1 MATKTY
7 TVKKGDTLSKIAKET
22 GMTVLMIKT
31 LNKMYSDKLF
41 VGQVLKLAGVTSDET
56 KKSSKNVKS
65 TVRPTI
71 MEWGLQ
77 SDTDNTIFATWDW
90 DRDHVDH
97 YECQWYYDTGD
108 DVWFKGN
115 FSDETIKQSLY
126 NIPSNAKKVR
136 FRVKPISK
144 TYEKKSTTYVK
155 NNKGKKT
162 KKTTTKT
169 VNYWTGEWSN
179 YKYYYIKEDPPEKP
193 ATPSVEVEN
202 YKLTFRLDN
211 IADGVEQIQFQVVK
225 DDEST
230 FSTWRVTVK
239 KNSASHSIS
248 ISPGHKYKVKA
259 RAYKDGFK
267 SEWSDYSSAVY
278 TKPDNVESILS
289 IKATSSTSVLL
300 VWTTERTSD
309 SYDIR
314 YATKK
319 EYLQYIESSE
329 IKTITGINKVQY
341 EITGLESGKEYFFQV
356 RATNDKGSSE
366 WTRISSIVIGKAPSA
381 PSTWSSTSV
390 AVVGEV
396 LVLHW
401 VHNTQDN
408 SDLKKSML
416 EITYNESTTSK
427 EIIHTPQ
434 TTDGE
439 ADLEEQYS
447 IDTSA
452 YTAGVKISWRV
463 KTAGITGEYGEW
475 SAERSIDI
483 YAKPTLA
490 LTLTNANGDVIDTV
504 SGFPF
509 YVKALAGPNTQTPLG
524 YYVTVTSDYT
534 YETIDPLGNF
544 KMVGEDEEIFSK
556 YYNTSDPLLVELSA
570 NNIDLEGDISYKVNV
585 IVAMDSG
592 LTGEASAQFD
602 VVWDDSL
609 VYPSAE
615 IMVDDD
621 ALVAYIRPYC
631 EVKTVEY
638 YEVMRGNNFIF
649 TKTNNRIDPV
659 YGVSV
664 DDVLTDTGDIVYKTD
679 DNQFFAISIS
689 DIGELMQGVTL
700 SVYRRDYDGRYTLI
714 AEDIDNTKGIYVI
727 DPHPAL
733 DVARYRI
740 IAKLTSNGSIGFA
753 DQEEIVGE
761 SSIVLQWGEK
771 WTSLRADVD
780 EDINIPWS
788 GNFLKLP
795 YNVDTSEETSIDVSL
810 VEYIG
815 RQEPVS
821 YYGTQLGIGG
831 TWNTDIPKDDTDTLD
846 LLRKLA
852 IYTGDVYVR
861 EPSGVGY
868 WANINVSFSRKHK
881 EMIIP
886 VTLTL
891 KRVNGGV

>member
-7 TVKKGDTLSKIAKET
+7 TVKKGDTLSKIAKNNGT
-22 GMTVLMIKT
+22 TVTMIKK
-31 LNKMYSDKLF
+31 LNKLRSDRIY
-41 VGQVLKLAGVTSDET
+41 VGQKLKLSGVTSDDT
-56 KKSSKNVKS
+56 KKSSKKTKN

-71 MEWGLQ
+71 EEWGVQ
-77 SDTDNTIFATWDW
+77 SDTDNTMFATWDW
-90 DRDHVDH
+90 DRDNVDH

-108 DVWFKGN
+108 DVWFKGS
-115 FSDETIKQSLY
+115 FTDETIKQSTY

-144 TYEKKSTTYVK
+144 TYEKKSTSKK
-155 NNKGKKT
+155 NGKKT
-162 KKTTTKT
+162 TTTKT
-169 VNYWTGEWSN
+169 VHYWTAEWSN
-179 YKYYYIKEDPPEKP
+179 YKYHYIQEDPPEKP

-202 YKLTFRLDN
+202 YRLTFRLDN
-211 IADGVEQIQFQVVK
+211 IAAGIDQIQFQVVK

-230 FSTWRVTVK
+230 FATWKVTVQK
-239 KNSASHSIS
+239 SSASHSIN

-259 RAYKDGFK
+259 RAYKDGRK
-267 SEWSDYSSAVY
+267 SDWSEYSSSVY
-278 TKPDNVESILS
+278 TKPDNVAGIYA

-300 VWTTERTSD
+300 VWEAERTAV

-319 EYLQYIESSE
+319 EYLQYMESSE

-366 WTRISSIVIGKAPSA
+366 WTKISSIIIGKVPSA

-416 EITYNESTTSK
+416 EITYNNTTTPH
-427 EIIHTPQ
+427 EIIHTPK

-439 ADLEEQYS
+439 ADLEEEYS
-447 IDTSA
+447 IDTSG
-452 YTAGVKISWRV
+452 YTAGAKISWRV
-463 KTAGITGEYGEW
+463 KTAGITGVYGEW
-475 SAERSIDI
+475 STERSIEI

-490 LTLTNANGDVIDTV
+490 LTLTNSNGDVIDTV

-509 YVKALAGPNTQTPLG
+509 YIKALSGPNTQTPLG

-534 YETIDPLGNF
+534 YETVDSLGNF
-544 KMVGEDEEIFSK
+544 KMVSEGEEIFSK
-556 YYNTSDPLLVELSA
+556 YYNTSEHLLVEISA
-570 NNIDLEGDISYKVNV
+570 NNIDLEGDISYKVNAV
-585 IVAMDSG
+585 VAMNSG
-592 LTGEASAQFD
+592 LTGEATTQFD
-602 VVWDDSL
+602 VIWDDNL
-609 VYPSAE
+609 IYPSAE
-615 IMVDDD
+615 IMVDED
-621 ALVAYIRPYC
+621 AIVAYVRPYC
-631 EVKTVEY
+631 EVKTIDY
-638 YEVMRGNNFIF
+638 YEVTKVNETTY
-649 TKTNNRIDPV
+649 TKTTTKIPPV
-659 YGVSV
+659 YGVSL
-664 DDVLTDTGDIVYKTD
+664 DNVLTDTEDIVYKT
-679 DNQFFAISIS
+679 NNNTFFTMAVS
-689 DIGELMQGVTL
+689 DVGELIEGVTL

-714 AEDIDNTKGIYVI
+714 ADNIDNTKGIYVI

-733 DVARYRI
+733 DVARYRV

-753 DQEEIVGE
+753 DQEEVVGE
-761 SSIVLQWGEK
+761 TSIVLQWGEK
-771 WTSLRADVD
+771 WTTLRAEVD

-795 YNVDTSEETSIDVSL
+795 YNIDVSEDTSVDVSL
-810 VEYIG
+810 IEYIG

-821 YYGTQLGIGG
+821 YYGTQLGISG
-831 TWNTDIPKDDTDTLD
+831 TWNTDIPKDDTDTID
-846 LLRKLA
+846 LLRKLS

-881 EMIIP
+881 EMVIP
-886 VTLTL
+886 VALTI

>member
-7 TVKKGDTLSKIAKET
+7 TVKKGDTLSKIAKDHGT
-22 GMTVLMIKT
+22 TVTMIKK
-31 LNKMYSDKLF
+31 LNKLRSDRIY
-41 VGQVLKLAGVTSDET
+41 VGQKLKLSGVTSDDT
-56 KKSSKNVKS
+56 KKSSKKTKN

-71 MEWGLQ
+71 EEWGVQ
-77 SDTDNTIFATWDW
+77 SDTDNTMFATWDW
-90 DRDHVDH
+90 DRDNVDH

-108 DVWFKGN
+108 DVWFKGS
-115 FSDETIKQSLY
+115 FTDETIKQSTY
-126 NIPSNAKKVR
+126 NIPANAKKVR

-144 TYEKKSTTYVK
+144 TYEKKSTSK
-155 NNKGKKT
+155 KKGKKT
-162 KKTTTKT
+162 TTTKT
-169 VNYWTGEWSN
+169 VHYWTAEWSN
-179 YKYYYIKEDPPEKP
+179 YKYHYIHEDPPDKP

-202 YKLTFRLDN
+202 YRLTFRLDN
-211 IADGVEQIQFQVVK
+211 IAAGIDQIQFQVVK

-230 FSTWRVTVK
+230 FATWKVTVK
-239 KNSASHSIS
+239 KSSASHSIN

-259 RAYKDGFK
+259 RAYKDGRK
-267 SEWSDYSSAVY
+267 SDWSEYSSSVY
-278 TKPDNVESILS
+278 TKPDNVAGIYAL
-289 IKATSSTSVLL
+289 KATSSTSVLL
-300 VWTTERTSD
+300 VWEAERTAV

-319 EYLQYIESSE
+319 EYLQYMESSE

-366 WTRISSIVIGKAPSA
+366 WTKISSIIIGKVPSA

-416 EITYNESTTSK
+416 EITYNNTTTPH
-427 EIIHTPQ
+427 EIIHTPK

-439 ADLEEQYS
+439 ADLEEEYS
-447 IDTSA
+447 IDTSG
-452 YTAGVKISWRV
+452 YTAGAKISWRV
-463 KTAGITGEYGEW
+463 KTAGITGVYGEW
-475 SAERSIDI
+475 STERSIEI

-490 LTLTNANGDVIDTV
+490 LTLTNSNGDVIDTV

-509 YVKALAGPNTQTPLG
+509 YIKALSGPNTQTPLG

-534 YETIDPLGNF
+534 YETVDSLGNF
-544 KMVGEDEEIFSK
+544 KMVSEGEEIFSK
-556 YYNTSDPLLVELSA
+556 YYNTSEHLLVEISA

-585 IVAMDSG
+585 VVAMNSG
-592 LTGEASAQFD
+592 LTGEATTQFD
-602 VVWDDSL
+602 VIWDDNL
-609 VYPSAE
+609 IYPSAE
-615 IMVDDD
+615 IMVDED
-621 ALVAYIRPYC
+621 AIVAYVRPYC
-631 EVKTVEY
+631 EVKTIDY
-638 YEVMRGNNFIF
+638 YEVTKVNETTY
-649 TKTNNRIDPV
+649 TKTTTKISPV
-659 YGVSV
+659 YGVSL
-664 DDVLTDTGDIVYKTD
+664 DNVLTDTEDIVYKT
-679 DNQFFAISIS
+679 NNNTFFTMSVS
-689 DIGELMQGVTL
+689 DVGELIEGAVL

-714 AEDIDNTKGIYVI
+714 ADNIDNTKGIYII

-733 DVARYRI
+733 DFARYRV

-753 DQEEIVGE
+753 DQEEVVGE
-761 SSIVLQWGEK
+761 TSIVLQWGES
-771 WTSLRADVD
+771 WTTLRAEVD

-795 YNVDTSEETSIDVSL
+795 YNIDVSEDTSVDVSL
-810 VEYIG
+810 IEYIG

-821 YYGTQLGIGG
+821 YYGTQLGVGG
-831 TWNTDIPKDDTDTLD
+831 TWNTDIPKDDTDTID
-846 LLRKLA
+846 LLRKLS

-868 WANINVSFSRKHK
+868 WANVNVSFSKKHK
-881 EMIIP
+881 EMVIP
-886 VTLTL
+886 VTLTI

>member
-7 TVKKGDTLSKIAKET
+7 TVKKGDTLSKIAKDHGT
-22 GMTVLMIKT
+22 TVTMIKK
-31 LNKMYSDKLF
+31 LNKLRSDRIY
-41 VGQVLKLAGVTSDET
+41 VGQKLKLSGVTSDDT
-56 KKSSKNVKS
+56 KKSSKKTKN

-71 MEWGLQ
+71 EEWGVQ
-77 SDTDNTIFATWDW
+77 SDTDNTMFATWDW
-90 DRDHVDH
+90 DRDNVDH

-108 DVWFKGN
+108 DVWFKGS
-115 FSDETIKQSLY
+115 FTDETIKQSTY

-144 TYEKKSTTYVK
+144 TYEKKSTSKK
-155 NNKGKKT
+155 NGKKT
-162 KKTTTKT
+162 TTTKT
-169 VNYWTGEWSN
+169 VHYWTAEWSN
-179 YKYYYIKEDPPEKP
+179 YKYHYIQEDPPEKP

-202 YKLTFRLDN
+202 YRLTFRLDN
-211 IADGVEQIQFQVVK
+211 IAAGIDQIQFQVVK

-230 FSTWRVTVK
+230 FATWKVTVQK
-239 KNSASHSIS
+239 SSASHSIN

-259 RAYKDGFK
+259 RAYKDGRK
-267 SEWSDYSSAVY
+267 SDWSEYSSSVY
-278 TKPDNVESILS
+278 TKPDNVAGIHA

-300 VWTTERTSD
+300 VWEAERTAV

-319 EYLQYIESSE
+319 EYLQYMESSE

-366 WTRISSIVIGKAPSA
+366 WTKISSIIIGKVPSA

-416 EITYNESTTSK
+416 EITYNNTTTPH
-427 EIIHTPQ
+427 EIIHTPK

-439 ADLEEQYS
+439 ADLEEEYS
-447 IDTSA
+447 IDTSG
-452 YTAGVKISWRV
+452 YTAGAKISWRV
-463 KTAGITGEYGEW
+463 KTAGITGVYGEW
-475 SAERSIDI
+475 STERSIEI

-490 LTLTNANGDVIDTV
+490 LTLTNSNGDVIDTV

-509 YVKALAGPNTQTPLG
+509 YIKALSGPNTQTPLG

-534 YETIDPLGNF
+534 YETVDSLGNF
-544 KMVGEDEEIFSK
+544 KMVSEGEEIFSK
-556 YYNTSDPLLVELSA
+556 YYNTSEHLLVELSA

-585 IVAMDSG
+585 VVAMNSG
-592 LTGEASAQFD
+592 LTGEATTQFD
-602 VVWDDSL
+602 VIWDDNL
-609 VYPSAE
+609 IYPSAE
-615 IMVDDD
+615 IMVDED
-621 ALVAYIRPYC
+621 AIVAYVRPYC
-631 EVKTVEY
+631 EVKTIDY
-638 YEVMRGNNFIF
+638 YEVTKVNETTY
-649 TKTNNRIDPV
+649 TKTTTKIPPV
-659 YGVSV
+659 YGVSL
-664 DDVLTDTGDIVYKTD
+664 DNVLADTEDIVYKT
-679 DNQFFAISIS
+679 NNNTFFTMAVS
-689 DIGELMQGVTL
+689 DVGELIEGVTL

-714 AEDIDNTKGIYVI
+714 ADNIDNTKGIYVI

-733 DVARYRI
+733 DVARYRV

-753 DQEEIVGE
+753 DQEEVVGE
-761 SSIVLQWGEK
+761 TSIVLQWGEK
-771 WTSLRADVD
+771 WTTLRAEVD

-795 YNVDTSEETSIDVSL
+795 YNIDVSEDTSVDVSL
-810 VEYIG
+810 IEYIG

-821 YYGTQLGIGG
+821 YYGTQLGVSG
-831 TWNTDIPKDDTDTLD
+831 TWNTDIPKNDTDTID
-846 LLRKLA
+846 LLRKLS

-868 WANINVSFSRKHK
+868 WANVNVSFSRKHK
-881 EMIIP
+881 EMVIP
-886 VTLTL
+886 VALTI

>member
-7 TVKKGDTLSKIAKET
+7 TVKKGDTLSKIAKDHGT
-22 GMTVLMIKT
+22 TVTMIKK
-31 LNKMYSDKLF
+31 LNKLSSDRIY
-41 VGQVLKLAGVTSDET
+41 VGQKLKLSGVTSDDT
-56 KKSSKNVKS
+56 KKSSKKTKN

-71 MEWGLQ
+71 EEWGVQ
-77 SDTDNTIFATWDW
+77 SDTDNTMFATWDW
-90 DRDHVDH
+90 DRDNVDH

-108 DVWFKGN
+108 DVWFKGS
-115 FSDETIKQSLY
+115 FTDETIKQSTY

-144 TYEKKSTTYVK
+144 TYEKKSTSKK
-155 NNKGKKT
+155 NGKKT
-162 KKTTTKT
+162 TTTKT
-169 VNYWTGEWSN
+169 VHYWTAEWSN
-179 YKYYYIKEDPPEKP
+179 YKYHYIQEDPPEKP

-202 YKLTFRLDN
+202 YRLTFRLDN
-211 IADGVEQIQFQVVK
+211 IAAGIDQIQFQVVK

-230 FSTWRVTVK
+230 FATWKVTVK
-239 KNSASHSIS
+239 KSSASHSIN

-259 RAYKDGFK
+259 RAYKDGRK
-267 SEWSDYSSAVY
+267 SDWSEYSSSVY
-278 TKPDNVESILS
+278 TKPDNVAGIYA

-300 VWTTERTSD
+300 VWEAERTAV

-319 EYLQYIESSE
+319 EYLQYMESSE

-366 WTRISSIVIGKAPSA
+366 WTQISSIIIGKVPSA

-416 EITYNESTTSK
+416 EITYNNTTTPH
-427 EIIHTPQ
+427 EIIHTPK

-439 ADLEEQYS
+439 ADLEEEYS
-447 IDTSA
+447 IDTSG
-452 YTAGVKISWRV
+452 YTAGAKISWRV
-463 KTAGITGEYGEW
+463 KTAGITGVYGEW
-475 SAERSIDI
+475 STERSIEI

-490 LTLTNANGDVIDTV
+490 LTLTNSNGDVIDTV

-509 YVKALAGPNTQTPLG
+509 YIKALSGPNTQTPLG

-534 YETIDPLGNF
+534 YETVDSLGNF
-544 KMVGEDEEIFSK
+544 KMVSEGEEIFSK
-556 YYNTSDPLLVELSA
+556 YYNTSEHLLVEISA
-570 NNIDLEGDISYKVNV
+570 NNIDLEGDISYTVNV
-585 IVAMDSG
+585 VVAMNSG
-592 LTGEASAQFD
+592 LTGEATTQFD
-602 VVWDDSL
+602 VIWDDNL
-609 VYPSAE
+609 IYPSAE
-615 IMVDDD
+615 IMVDED
-621 ALVAYIRPYC
+621 AIVAYVRPYC
-631 EVKTVEY
+631 EVKTIDY
-638 YEVMRGNNFIF
+638 YEVTKVNETTY
-649 TKTNNRIDPV
+649 TKTTNKISPV

-664 DDVLTDTGDIVYKTD
+664 DNVLTDTEDVVYKT
-679 DNQFFAISIS
+679 NNNTFFTMAVS
-689 DIGELMQGVTL
+689 DVGELVEGVTL

-714 AEDIDNTKGIYVI
+714 ADNIDNTKGVYII

-733 DVARYRI
+733 DFARYRV
-740 IAKLTSNGSIGFA
+740 IAKLISNGSIGFA
-753 DQEEIVGE
+753 DQEEVVGE
-761 SSIVLQWGEK
+761 TSIVIQWGEN

-795 YNVDTSEETSIDVSL
+795 YNVDVSEDTSVDVSL
-810 VEYIG
+810 IEYIG

-821 YYGTQLGIGG
+821 YYGTQLGVGG
-831 TWNTDIPKDDTDTLD
+831 TWNTDIPKDDTDTID
-846 LLRKLA
+846 LLRKLS

-881 EMIIP
+881 EMVIP
-886 VTLTL
+886 VTLTV

>member
-7 TVKKGDTLSKIAKET
+7 TVKKGDTLSKIAKAHGT
-22 GMTVLMIKT
+22 SVTMIKK
-31 LNKMYSDKLF
+31 LNKLRSDRIY
-41 VGQVLKLAGVTSDET
+41 VGQKLKLSGVTSDDI
-56 KKSSKNVKS
+56 KKSSKKTKH
-65 TVRPTI
+65 TVRPI
-71 MEWGLQ
+71 IEEWGVQ
-77 SDTDNTIFATWDW
+77 SDTDNTMFATWDW
-90 DRDHVDH
+90 DRDNVDH

-108 DVWFKGN
+108 DVWFKGS
-115 FSDETIKQSLY
+115 FTDETIKQSTY

-144 TYEKKSTTYVK
+144 TYEKKSTSKK
-155 NNKGKKT
+155 NGKKT
-162 KKTTTKT
+162 TTTKT
-169 VNYWTGEWSN
+169 VHYWTAEWSN
-179 YKYYYIKEDPPEKP
+179 YKYHYIQEDPPEKP

-202 YKLTFRLDN
+202 YRLTFRLDN
-211 IADGVEQIQFQVVK
+211 IAAGIDQIQFQVVK

-230 FSTWRVTVK
+230 FATWKVTVQK
-239 KNSASHSIS
+239 SSASHSIN

-259 RAYKDGFK
+259 RAYKDGRK
-267 SEWSDYSSAVY
+267 SDWSEYSSSVY
-278 TKPDNVESILS
+278 TKPDNVAGIYA

-300 VWTTERTSD
+300 VWEAERTAV

-319 EYLQYIESSE
+319 EYLQYMESSE

-366 WTRISSIVIGKAPSA
+366 WTKISSIIIGKVPSA

-416 EITYNESTTSK
+416 EITYNNTTTPH
-427 EIIHTPQ
+427 EIIHQPK

-439 ADLEEQYS
+439 ADLEEEYS
-447 IDTSA
+447 IDTSG
-452 YTAGVKISWRV
+452 YTAGAKISWRV
-463 KTAGITGEYGEW
+463 KTAGITGVYGEW
-475 SAERSIDI
+475 STERSIEI

-490 LTLTNANGDVIDTV
+490 LTLTNSNGDVIDTV

-509 YVKALAGPNTQTPLG
+509 YIKALSGPNTQTPLG

-534 YETIDPLGNF
+534 YETVDSLGNF
-544 KMVGEDEEIFSK
+544 KMVSEGEEIFSK
-556 YYNTSDPLLVELSA
+556 YYNTSEHLLVELSA

-585 IVAMDSG
+585 VVAMNSG
-592 LTGEASAQFD
+592 LTGEATTQFD
-602 VVWDDSL
+602 VIWDDNL
-609 VYPSAE
+609 IYPSAE
-615 IMVDDD
+615 IMVDED
-621 ALVAYIRPYC
+621 AIVAYVRPYC
-631 EVKTVEY
+631 EVKTIDY
-638 YEVMRGNNFIF
+638 YEVTKVNETTY
-649 TKTNNRIDPV
+649 TKTTTKIPPV
-659 YGVSV
+659 YGVSL
-664 DDVLTDTGDIVYKTD
+664 DNVLTDTEDIVYKT
-679 DNQFFAISIS
+679 NNNTFFTMSVA
-689 DIGELMQGVTL
+689 DVGELVEGAVL

-714 AEDIDNTKGIYVI
+714 ADDIDNTKGIYII

-733 DVARYRI
+733 DFARYRV

-753 DQEEIVGE
+753 DQEEVVGE
-761 SSIVLQWGEK
+761 TSIVLQWGES
-771 WTSLRADVD
+771 WTTLRAEVD

-795 YNVDTSEETSIDVSL
+795 YNIDVSEDTSVDVSL
-810 VEYIG
+810 IEYIG

-821 YYGTQLGIGG
+821 YYGTQLGVSG
-831 TWNTDIPKDDTDTLD
+831 TWNTDIPKDDTDTID
-846 LLRKLA
+846 LLRKLS

-868 WANINVSFSRKHK
+868 WANVNVSFSRKHK
-881 EMIIP
+881 EMVIP
-886 VTLTL
+886 VTLTI